1 MKNKMRVGIIFGGK
15 SSEHEVSL
23 LSAKAIYESLD
34 RDKYEPVLI
43 GIDKNG
49 SWHVRDKAQFL
60 AYSEDPK
67 RICLHGEKEELAIIP
82 ERNSFFLT
90 TLSASSAQPVIDV
103 AFPIV
108 HGTNGEDGTIQGL
121 LKLAGIPFVGAGV
134 LGSAV
139 GMDKDVMKRLLRE
152 AGIPVTR
159 FLAFQDFQVDHI
171 SFDAVAQDLGLP
183 LFIKPANN
191 GSSIGIS
198 KVSCEQEFT
207 DAITLA
213 FAYDRK
219 ILIEAFVQGREI
231 ECSVM
236 GNHDPIASVPGEVIP
251 KDAFNS
257 WDAKYVDQQCTF
269 MIPAL
274 LDPGQLQQIQALAIK
289 TYQVLCCEG
298 MARIDCF
305 LTDDGEFLVNEI
317 NTLPGFTKLSVFPR
331 LWQASGISYS
341 ELLDSLIQYALERAQ
356 KEKFITTLHRCLT
369 RD

>member
-1 MKNKMRVGIIFGGK
+1 MGLSGFMKNKMRVGIIFGGK

-49 SWHVRDKAQFL
+49 SWHVRDKSQFL
-60 AYSEDPK
+60 AYAEDPK

-139 GMDKDVMKRLLRE
+139 GMDKDVIKRLLRE

-159 FLAFQDFQVDHI
+159 F
-171 SFDAVAQDLGLP
+171 
-183 LFIKPANN
+183 
-191 GSSIGIS
+191 
-198 KVSCEQEFT
+198 
-207 DAITLA
+207 
-213 FAYDRK
+213 
-219 ILIEAFVQGREI
+219 
-231 ECSVM
+231 
-236 GNHDPIASVPGEVIP
+236 
-251 KDAFNS
+251 
-257 WDAKYVDQQCTF
+257 
-269 MIPAL
+269 
-274 LDPGQLQQIQALAIK
+274 
-289 TYQVLCCEG
+289 
-298 MARIDCF
+298 
-305 LTDDGEFLVNEI
+305 
-317 NTLPGFTKLSVFPR
+317 
-331 LWQASGISYS
+331 
-341 ELLDSLIQYALERAQ
+341 
-356 KEKFITTLHRCLT
+356 
-369 RD
+369 